1 MTRWKSPGSN
11 GKIGGQGGIT
21 TKSNGSRRSVS
32 FGPFE
37 FDPQTGELRKHG
49 MRLKIQGQ
57 PVQVL
62 AMLIERPGEVLA
74 RDELQKRLWPGETFV
89 DFEHS
94 LNAAIKRLRA
104 ALGDSAQAPRFVET
118 LARRGYRFIAPLTL
132 ASVHPVEDVSSIA
145 VPIPVAAPAR
155 ARGFPSAMAGVAIA
169 AAGLLA
175 ALGMVTSGALHT
187 IRDRAISA
195 PIRSLAV
202 LPLANL
208 SGDHEQDYFVDGMTD
223 ALRQRLELIS
233 SLRVISRTSS
243 MHYRENR
250 KPLPEIAR
258 ELNVDAVVEGSVLRS
273 GDRVRINV
281 ELTHATQDKR
291 LWSNSYEGDLR
302 DIFALQA
309 TVAMRI
315 ADEIRV
321 ALPPPDRARL
331 AVVRPFIPDAY
342 QAYSKGRFYWNK
354 RTEEDLKKAIGF
366 FEQAIDKD
374 PNYALAYDGLADS
387 WIPLGWYGYLSPS
400 DTFPHARSAVMRA
413 LALDDSLAAA
423 HTSLAFVK
431 LYSDRDWVGAES
443 EFRRSI
449 ELNPNY
455 ANGHHWYA
463 EFLSLVG
470 RHKEAITESQRAREL
485 DPLSNIINAWVS
497 SRYYFARQYDLAIQE
512 GRNAVEMDVG
522 FAPAHLVLGHAY
534 EQKGM
539 LKEAIAEFEKATRLA
554 RGSMYAASLAHAYG
568 IAGRRS
574 AASMVLERLRN
585 MSERE
590 FVSSYDLAIAE
601 VGLRDQNKVFD
612 LLNAAVEE
620 RSPRVAFLGVD
631 PRFDELRADPRFM
644 ALLRLIGLR
653 S

>member
-1 MTRWKSPGSN
+1 
-11 GKIGGQGGIT
+11 
-21 TKSNGSRRSVS
+21 
-32 FGPFE
+32 
-37 FDPQTGELRKHG
+37 
-49 MRLKIQGQ
+49 MRLKVQGQ

-62 AMLIERPGEVLA
+62 AMLIERPGYVVT
-74 RDELQKRLWPGETFV
+74 RDELQKRLWPAETFV

-118 LARRGYRFIAPLTL
+118 LARRGYRFIAPLTQ
-132 ASVHPVEDVSSIA
+132 ASTQSVENVSSIA
-145 VPIPVAAPAR
+145 VPIPTETPTSTRRRPLAA
-155 ARGFPSAMAGVAIA
+155 AGAAIA
-169 AAGLLA
+169 VAGLLA
-175 ALGMVTSGALHT
+175 ALGMVLSGALHT
-187 IRDRAISA
+187 IRDRTSSA

-208 SGDHEQDYFVDGMTD
+208 SGDREQDYFVDGMTD
-223 ALRQRLELIS
+223 ALRQRLELIG

-250 KPLPEIAR
+250 KPLQDIAR
-258 ELNVDAVVEGSVLRS
+258 ELNIDAVVEGSVLRS

-281 ELTHATQDKR
+281 ELAQAAQDKR

-309 TVAMRI
+309 TVAVRI

-321 ALPPPDRARL
+321 ALTPPDRARL
-331 AVVRPFIPDAY
+331 AIVRPFIPDAY
-342 QAYSKGRFYWNK
+342 QAYSKGRFFWNK

-387 WIPLGWYGYLSPS
+387 WVPLGWYGYMSPS
-400 DTFPHARSAVMRA
+400 DTFPHARSAVTRA

-431 LYSDRDWVGAES
+431 LYSDRDWAGAET

-449 ELNPNY
+449 EINPNY

-463 EFLSLVG
+463 EYLSLVG

-497 SRYYFARQYDLAIQE
+497 SRYYFARQYDQAVQE
-512 GRNAVEMDVG
+512 GRNAVEMDLG

-554 RGSMYAASLAHAYG
+554 RGSIYTASLAHAYG
-568 IAGRRS
+568 IAGQHS
-574 AASMVLERLRN
+574 AASQMLERLRN
-585 MSERE
+585 ASKHE
-590 FVSSYDLAIAE
+590 FVSSYDLAIAQL
-601 VGLRDQNKVFD
+601 GLQDQNKVFD
-612 LLNAAVEE
+612 LLNAAVKEH
-620 RSPRVAFLGVD
+620 SPRVAFLGVD
-631 PRFDELRADPRFM
+631 PRFDELRADPRFV